1 MNQAAK
7 AVTLASV
14 AVLSWSTVATSFKI
28 ALRELSVYEMLF
40 VSSVTALVIFTVWLT
55 IKGEW
60 GELKKLSRKNWL
72 QMALLGLINPVAY
85 YLVLFKSYSLLPA
98 QIAQPINYL
107 WPIVLLVLIAV
118 INRRPIPGRKY
129 IGMVVSLA
137 GLSVISMGG
146 KSIEGTLSPVGIM
159 LGLGSAFLWAT
170 YWLVNDRIKDS
181 VSESA
186 SLFLGFLFG
195 SIYLC
200 LGTIIEPVSISSIPG
215 LLSGVYIGVFEMGIP
230 FLCFGI
236 AIRLTPN
243 PALINQMCYLA
254 PFMSLFFI
262 SIILGEPIVPTTYIG
277 LALIVT
283 GLVYNQYFA
292 NSRSSHPLT
301 AKE

>member
-118 INRRPIPGRKY
+118 INRRPIPRRKY

-292 NSRSSHPLT
+292 NSRSSRPLT

>member
-1 MNQAAK
+1 MNQATK
-7 AVTLASV
+7 AVSLAAV

-40 VSSVTALVIFTVWLT
+40 VSSITALVIFTVWLT

-60 GELKKLSRKNWL
+60 GELKKLSRKNWS

-107 WPIVLLVLIAV
+107 WPIVLLVLIAA

-129 IGMVVSLA
+129 IGMFVSLA
-137 GLSVISMGG
+137 GLTVISLGG
-146 KSIEGTLSPVGIM
+146 KSIEGSLSPFGIA

-170 YWLVNDRIKDS
+170 YWLINDRIKDS
-181 VSESA
+181 VSESV
-186 SLFLGFLFG
+186 SLFLDFLFG

-200 LGTIIEPVSISSIPG
+200 LGTIIEPIDISSIPG

-230 FLCFGI
+230 FLCFGV

-262 SIILGEPIVPTTYIG
+262 SIILGEPIMPTTYIG
-277 LALIVT
+277 LALIIS
-283 GLVYNQYFA
+283 GLIYNQYFA
-292 NSRSSHPLT
+292 TKHNTQLT
-301 AKE
+301 VKE